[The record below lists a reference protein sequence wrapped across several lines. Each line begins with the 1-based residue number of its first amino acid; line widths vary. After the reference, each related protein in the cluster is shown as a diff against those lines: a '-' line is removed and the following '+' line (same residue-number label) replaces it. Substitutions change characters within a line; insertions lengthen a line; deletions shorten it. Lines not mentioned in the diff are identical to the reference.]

1 MKKALIAAASLAAF
15 ATVVPAAAQAQ
26 GTLDNTGAYA
36 NLNLGLFDGGQA
48 DLKAVQGRLGY
59 RFNDWIGVVGASTT
73 TVGSNGVTGPR
84 KAPSSSSPTVG
95 GAGGASAPPCRTEA
109 AAATASSPP

>member
-1 MKKALIAAASLAAF
+1 MDQTLALTALGGPELQAF
-15 ATVVPAAAQAQ
+15 ATGFPILLAHVGV
-26 GTLDNTGAYA
+26 TLLMLMAGAVLYA
-36 NLNLGLFDGGQA
+36 VLTPWKEISLIRNGN
-48 DLKAVQGRLGY
+48 
-59 RFNDWIGVVGASTT
+59 STT